1 MRLSRSEAA
10 TEKRQC
16 GGWTRGARPSDSRSA
31 RESRGSRS
39 GGPWFR
45 DEARNGRSGNVEA
58 SGPSRSSPPGGHGF
72 ICHREDERLR
82 RRDVGVAEP
91 LVGCRQGLVRR
102 VFRHLRLPTMRR
114 FGGGRASFAIP
125 GTGGRAGAVARA
137 ARPCPARPE
146 SRTGARTGPQRQ
158 GVAEARKR
166 AGDRRFDGTVRD
178 LFIITTLIRYIK
190 NDMETSLEL
199 VTFVLGRIVCSGENS
214 DGGKCLPVHRRLG
227 GRSAEVPVSGV
238 FRARLSKPESN
249 TGHWKT
255 ARDRVCR
262 RRLA

>member
-10 TEKRQC
+10 TEKRQY

-125 GTGGRAGAVARA
+125 GGHRTARAGAVARA

-190 NDMETSLEL
+190 ERYGNL
-199 VTFVLGRIVCSGENS
+199 FGIGNVCSGEN
-214 DGGKCLPVHRRLG
+214 RLFWG
-227 GRSAEVPVSGV
+227 EFRWWKVPSGSSPFGR
-238 FRARLSKPESN
+238 
-249 TGHWKT
+249 T
-255 ARDRVCR
+255 
-262 RRLA
+262 